1 MKNPLAGFWQ
11 AGSFIAGLVIGIS
24 IMIPMFAMMLTN
36 PGDWQM
42 IWLLGALIVFAIGLK
57 LQALITIKPRY
68 RRTMAPELGV
78 LPVRFIEVKLE
89 R

>member
-11 AGSFIAGLVIGIS
+11 AGSFIAGLLIGIS

-42 IWLLGALIVFAIGLK
+42 AWVVGALIVLAIGLK
-57 LQALITIKPRY
+57 LKALNTIKPRH
-68 RRTMAPELGV
+68 RRPIALELGV
-78 LPVRFIEVKLE
+78 LQVGFMELKLE